1 MCLSETFKLAL
12 ERWVCI
18 LAKEKIGRHSAGE
31 NSQGKSVEVKLAELV
46 VFFFFFLRTMNK
58 PLGMGKRKAR
68 ATKVLFQCCK
78 QVCTGY
84 LKC

>member
-46 VFFFFFLRTMNK
+46 VFFFFFFKDN
-58 PLGMGKRKAR
+58 
-68 ATKVLFQCCK
+68 
-78 QVCTGY
+78 
-84 LKC
+84 